1 VRNINKKMKVKRNNK
16 QLNRKIIKIIRSE
29 VVLMRRSNPKL
40 KMILKNNKNS

>member
-1 VRNINKKMKVKRNNK
+1 MKVKRNNK

>member
-1 VRNINKKMKVKRNNK
+1 MRNINKKMKVKRNNK